1 MKKITLGIADDNREF
16 CEILT
21 DYFAE
26 YEEIEV
32 AFVCHDGLKTLEY
45 IRRKQPD
52 ILILDMVTGAVS
64 ENYRVV
70 CRRAGTDHAEGNR
83 SRRRVL
89 YRQAVQS

>member
-52 ILILDMVTGAVS
+52 ILILDMVMPHMDGLGVL
-64 ENYRVV
+64 
-70 CRRAGTDHAEGNR
+70 EGIND
-83 SRRRVL
+83 L
-89 YRQAVQS
+89 EL